1 LNKDRIIAAVDVDST
16 EKAIALVEKLIGRVG
31 AFKVGLELVNA
42 AGLGVIDCLLDAG
55 AGRVFYDCK
64 FHDIPNTVAGASKAA
79 CGMGVWMF
87 NVHCSGGSAMMRAA
101 REAAQA
107 GDIWL
112 EAGTPLIKSEGVEA
126 VRRLRAE
133 FPSHTIVADMKVMDA
148 GRVEVEIAAKAGAN
162 VVAVL
167 GAASDSTIADCI
179 DAAGHYGAQIM
190 VDLAEVADPVA
201 RAREV
206 QALGAH
212 IVSVHCPIDVQ
223 MVGGSPIETLKAVAA
238 AVDIPV
244 AVAGGINTETAPQA
258 VAAGASIVIVGGAI
272 NKAPDARAATEAI
285 LQAMSTGQ
293 AAATTLYKRV
303 GAEGLRE
310 AFLHCAT
317 ADIATTMHHEG
328 HLLNIM
334 PLQPGLKMAG
344 PAFTVWTYPG
354 DWHRPVTAIDQASP
368 GDVLVIDVRGE
379 PPAVW
384 GEQATLSCLSRGL
397 AGVAIYGAMRDV
409 AEIRRLGFPSFCTST
424 CPSAGQPKGVGLIG
438 VDLKI
443 GETVIRPGDWVIGD
457 DDGLVVVPRERAVEI
472 ANRSLSTVEREERE
486 IAEIRQGSTLGEV
499 GELLRWEQ
507 QRGQRAPE
515 GGDGA

>member
-1 LNKDRIIAAVDVDST
+1 MNATLQL
-16 EKAIALVEKLIGRVG
+16 ALD
-31 AFKVGLELVNA
+31 FVNLSQA
-42 AGLGVIDCLLDAG
+42 L
-55 AGRVFYDCK
+55 
-64 FHDIPNTVAGASKAA
+64 
-79 CGMGVWMF
+79 
-87 NVHCSGGSAMMRAA
+87 RAA

-107 GDIWL
+107 GEIWL
-112 EAGTPLIKSEGVEA
+112 EAGTPLIKSEGLEA

-162 VVAVL
+162 IVAVL
-167 GAASDSTIADCI
+167 GAASDATLADCVE
-179 DAAGHYGAQIM
+179 AAGHYGARIM
-190 VDLAEVADPVA
+190 VDLAEVADPVE
-201 RAREV
+201 RARQA

-212 IVSVHCPIDVQ
+212 LVSVHCPIDVQ
-223 MVGGSPIETLKAVAA
+223 MIGGTPIETLKAVAG
-238 AVDIPV
+238 AVEIPV
-244 AVAGGINTETAPQA
+244 AVAGGINTETAPEA

-285 LQAMSTGQ
+285 LNAMATGQ
-293 AAATTLYKRV
+293 AAATTLFKRV
-303 GAEGLRE
+303 GPEGLRE
-310 AFLHCAT
+310 AFMQCAT
-317 ADIATTMHHEG
+317 ADIATAMHHEG

-334 PLQPGLKMAG
+334 PVQPGLKTVG

-384 GEQATLSCLSRGL
+384 GEQATMSCVTRGL
-397 AGVAIYGAMRDV
+397 AGVVIYGALRDV
-409 AEIRRLGFPSFCTST
+409 EEIRRLRFPAFCTST

-443 GETVIRPGDWVIGD
+443 GETHIRPGDWVIGD

-472 ANRSLSTVEREERE
+472 ANRALSTVERESRE
-486 IAEIRQGSTLGEV
+486 IAEIQQGSTLGEV

-507 QRGQRAPE
+507 QRGSKPP
-515 GGDGA
+515 GDA